1 MKISYKRLFNY
12 NRKNVKNDLPSWA
25 GHYFYKEGQD
35 MSYER
40 LAKLARRS
48 IGEEFYKKAFTYIYY
63 YTYNIYINYM
73 MDDFYEEFRNSRELK
88 NMVEEMYDLLCDVKF
103 YHGLLELSDDR
114 IEFEKVDF
122 SKLDTNQIND
132 IECTRQMLLDNAIK
146 KFESKTKI
154 DICLEG
160 RSNRHVCIENTLKN
174 ALKFDELR
182 QLQKEI
188 KEEYVEKV
196 NEYIRARKVKK

>member
-1 MKISYKRLFNY
+1 MTY
-12 NRKNVKNDLPSWA
+12 V
-25 GHYFYKEGQD
+25 H
-35 MSYER
+35 
-40 LAKLARRS
+40 LARLARRS
-48 IGEEFYKKAFTYIYY
+48 IGEEFYKTAFIYRDDSNY
-63 YTYNIYINYM
+63 YDYM
-73 MDDFYEEFRNSRELK
+73 IENFDEKFDDFRELQDT
-88 NMVEEMYDLLCDVKF
+88 VEEICELLRDVKF
-103 YHGLLELSDDR
+103 YHGLLELSDDM

-154 DICLEG
+154 DIQLEG
-160 RSNRHVCIENTLKN
+160 RHNRHVCIENTLKN

-196 NEYIRARKVKK
+196 NEYIRARKVKE